1 MERNYDEIIADLLK
15 QVDQHSAELIQQSK
29 KSDDFH
35 AELMSRMELLE
46 ERDRSHDAVH
56 ASHLELILHTAN
68 ILDRI
73 IKKNQLML

>member
-29 KSDDFH
+29 KSDDLH
-35 AELMSRMELLE
+35 AELMSRMKEW
-46 ERDRSHDAVH
+46 DRSHDAVH
-56 ASHLELILHTAN
+56 ASHLELILHTAS